1 MRAEFM
7 DDEAMRRT
15 TVAVQMP
22 EDRRRISLYRVVSLH
37 SAQVCRSGRL
47 KESECCS
54 LRTAIRQTDQH
65 QRTARILPQGGHSN
79 EEAAVFSPSCAPTTA
94 CRIRATRRL
103 VVRSLVPSSSSI
115 SQSSRFYWEREY

>member
-37 SAQVCRSGRL
+37 SAQVCRSGWL

-65 QRTARILPQGGHSN
+65 QRTARILPQGGHSTKKRQYFLRP
-79 EEAAVFSPSCAPTTA
+79 E
-94 CRIRATRRL
+94 RQQLL
-103 VVRSLVPSSSSI
+103 VESVPLGVWWFVHSRPVQPRSLKRP
-115 SQSSRFYWEREY
+115 